1 MAETQTPLSVSR
13 FHALRV
19 FKETDGSFRQ
29 EVVTRPITE
38 LPPGDLLIDVQYSS
52 LNYKDA
58 LSATGAP
65 GVTRHYPH
73 TPGIDA
79 VGSVLESTTEEFQI
93 GDLVIVTGFKLG
105 MDIDG
110 GFGQRIR
117 VPAQW
122 VVAKP
127 SGLSSRESMIVGTAG
142 LTAALCVKKLES
154 LGMNSRGGPIVVTG
168 STGGVGSCAVNLL
181 FHLGYEVHAVTG
193 KSAQHE
199 FLRSLG
205 AHDVLTRDQF
215 MEGSH
220 RALQHE
226 SWGGVVDTVGG
237 EMLMHAIKG
246 LRYGC
251 SAAACGLVS
260 SATFPGS
267 VFPFILRNVN
277 LLGVDSA
284 ETPKA
289 ERKIMWEKL
298 ANDWKIP
305 HLDKLEQ
312 LYGLDTV
319 MNGVNKLLKG
329 EMIGRGV
336 VDLST

>member
-1 MAETQTPLSVSR
+1 MTR
-13 FHALRV
+13 FRAFRV

-29 EVVTRPITE
+29 AVVTRPIAE
-38 LPPGDLLIDVQYSS
+38 LPPGDLLVDVKYSS

-73 TPGIDA
+73 TPGIDS
-79 VGSVLESTTEEFQI
+79 VGSVQETTSDEFRI

-117 VPAQW
+117 VPAHW
-122 VVAKP
+122 VVPKP
-127 SGLSSRESMIVGTAG
+127 SKLSLRESMIVGTAG
-142 LTAALCVKKLES
+142 LTAALCIKKLES
-154 LGMNSRGGPIVVTG
+154 LGMSTSGGPVIVTG
-168 STGGVGSCAVNLL
+168 STGGVGSCAVSLL
-181 FHLGYEVHAVTG
+181 GHLGYEVHAVTG
-193 KSAQHE
+193 KSTQHE

-205 AHDVLTRDQF
+205 AHDVLTRKQF

-220 RALQHE
+220 RALQRE
-226 SWGGVVDTVGG
+226 TWGGVVDTVGG

-289 ERKIMWEKL
+289 ERRVMWEKL
-298 ANDWKIP
+298 ASDWKIP

-312 LYGLDTV
+312 LYDLDSV
-319 MNGVNKLLKG
+319 MNGVNKLLNG